1 MLFIRQPVE
10 RDGGRTEGFLN
21 MFRKENNVWWG
32 TRKWMI
38 QALVWTVVITG
49 SVSFV
54 MYVVT
59 TLPVG
64 VKPDMLECYGMG
76 AMALQLFFNITGFTC
91 VMGVIILAH
100 DLIISERVSGT
111 AEWVFSKPLSRKA
124 FVLAK
129 LAASLIA
136 ITVIIVFLQGFL
148 FNIVVRL
155 FGGTVDLFPFLKGLA
170 LIWLI
175 CVFYLAF
182 LLFIGTLTSSRGVA
196 LGTAFMFFLAGNM
209 VPLLYPESY
218 YFMPWKLSEIAFSVS
233 LSIAWSSKIAAPVI
247 ITSVLTVM
255 LIAGAMW
262 KIERIEI

>member
-1 MLFIRQPVE
+1 MANML
-10 RDGGRTEGFLN
+10 
-21 MFRKENNVWWG
+21 RKENNLWWG
-32 TRKWMI
+32 TRKWI
-38 QALVWTVVITG
+38 VQTLVWTLVITG
-49 SVSFV
+49 SVTFV
-54 MYVVT
+54 LYVIT

-129 LAASLIA
+129 FAANLIA

-148 FNIVVRL
+148 FNVVVRL
-155 FGGTVDLFPFLKGLA
+155 FGGKVDLFPFLKGLA

-175 CVFYLAF
+175 CVFYLGF
-182 LLFIGTLTSSRGVA
+182 LLFIGTLTLSRGVA
-196 LGTAFMFFLAGNM
+196 LGTAFMFFLAGNL

-233 LSIAWSSKIAAPVI
+233 LSIAWSSKIAAPVV

-255 LIAGAMW
+255 LVTGALW